1 MPSTRQSWEPARVPY
16 FYAGLAAAQDVVTIE
31 KIVHA
36 IVATNKG
43 ASATTMAI
51 TANGVQIGTLGIGI
65 GQTAAFPL
73 PSSGLLVQ
81 SLSVTPAAA
90 LDVTVLTAS

>member
-1 MPSTRQSWEPARVPY
+1 MPATRQSWEPARVPY
-16 FYAGLAAAQDVVTIE
+16 FFAGLAAAQNVITSE

-36 IVATNKG
+36 VIATNKG
-43 ASATTMAI
+43 GTATTMAI
-51 TANGVQIGTLGIGI
+51 SINGTQRATLAVPANA
-65 GQTAAFPL
+65 TAALPL

-90 LDVTVLTAS
+90 LDVTVLAAS